1 MRKYL
6 KVGIFHVGGTGSA
19 PLPVHF
25 RAFQQKYRKIGRL
38 SFDIIKKKV
47 IFVRFNAALS
57 MRQGPSAINTNH

>member
-1 MRKYL
+1 MS
-6 KVGIFHVGGTGSA
+6 VA
-19 PLPVHF
+19 PVARHCSCIARAFQP

-57 MRQGPSAINTNH
+57 MRQRPSAINTNH

>member
-1 MRKYL
+1 MP
-6 KVGIFHVGGTGSA
+6 VA
-19 PLPVHF
+19 PVARHCSCIA

-57 MRQGPSAINTNH
+57 MRQRPSAINTNH